1 MVLQIALCLQSYLK
15 KNIMIKK
22 SLYVFDLCVFEKYLF
37 KYFNQ
42 KEMLF
47 THKKCNQTVSDII
60 IEFYNEIIKNGD
72 LQKHSYK
79 QNV

>member
-1 MVLQIALCLQSYLK
+1 
-15 KNIMIKK
+15 MIKK

-42 KEMLF
+42 KEIVF
-47 THKKCNQTVSDII
+47 NHKKCNQTVSDII

-72 LQKHSYK
+72 LQKLTDEEFKVYEDELKEFLDSYK